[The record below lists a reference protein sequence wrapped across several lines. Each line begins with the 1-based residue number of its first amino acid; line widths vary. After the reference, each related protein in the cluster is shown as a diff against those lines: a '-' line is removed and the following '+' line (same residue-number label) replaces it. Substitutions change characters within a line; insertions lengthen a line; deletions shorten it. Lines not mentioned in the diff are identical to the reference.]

1 MRLLDIRN
9 VVCEDLSWWTRLGPT
24 AYWRWAGLQ
33 RSLYPTWVIQCHSKT
48 FHHPVLHDS
57 KPYLVF
63 RLLDTIP
70 SRDRHVVW
78 SLSPSKLSS
87 RQTRPPTRR
96 PSRGLITIS
105 AQTYMRYTTLWS
117 DKVEV
122 KNSPQT
128 WPLSTYNDLF
138 VSISCYKRLP
148 LFMTCLCFHHNS
160 LTQPTY
166 ICLPCLSLFQNI
178 SHATSNILYNCSLL
192 ISLVFVPCPFS
203 LPIYKIPIIY
213 WHWKGTI

>member
-1 MRLLDIRN
+1 MRKHHSSSCHLHLLVYSRLLDAETSHCLRVLVSIHTKSNFVSRYMNLHSSSYLLSHHQEPSTYSLWHLLDICRYMNSLWRLLDIRN
-9 VVCEDLSWWTRLGPT
+9 VVCEDLSWRTRLGPT
-24 AYWRWAGLQ
+24 AYWRWAGHQ
-33 RSLYPTWVIQCHSKT
+33 RPLYPTWVIQCHSKT

-105 AQTYMRYTTLWS
+105 AQTYMWYTHTL
-117 DKVEV
+117 
-122 KNSPQT
+122 
-128 WPLSTYNDLF
+128 
-138 VSISCYKRLP
+138 
-148 LFMTCLCFHHNS
+148 
-160 LTQPTY
+160 
-166 ICLPCLSLFQNI
+166 
-178 SHATSNILYNCSLL
+178 
-192 ISLVFVPCPFS
+192 
-203 LPIYKIPIIY
+203 
-213 WHWKGTI
+213 